1 MSAGERALGRVRE
14 KKLYRDTIET
24 RERER
29 SEKKKKRKTISVRFI
44 EFRGVH

>member
-29 SEKKKKRKTISVRFI
+29 NEKKKISMRFI
-44 EFRGVH
+44 EFRSVH